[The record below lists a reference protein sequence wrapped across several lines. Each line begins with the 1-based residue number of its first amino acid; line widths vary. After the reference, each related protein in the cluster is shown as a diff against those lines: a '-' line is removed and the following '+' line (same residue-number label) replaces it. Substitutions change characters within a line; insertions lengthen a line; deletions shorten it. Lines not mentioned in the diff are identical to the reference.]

1 MNYAVGGIGGG
12 WASYNNDRD
21 RSGMPVGSYGGL
33 RGGQVTGLQEAVL
46 GENAST
52 AGNALLTQ
60 GLPNFISRG
69 RRDSSMN
76 QMRSALDQG
85 RSVTMGVRWGD
96 GGHFLNVQRMD
107 DQYAYCTNPWGERH
121 RIPLDQVKDKMISAP
136 GHSRLR
142 EEEKINQAD
151 DSHYKEKADAMNSD
165 MDTTHA
171 VYEDIMGEKG
181 VLTRSYETLLQALLR
196 GERGIIAEIPWN
208 EEIDGELVAAA
219 QIVITRLENERIWF
233 STNLP
238 QPEGLTGIV
247 GGGEGLGPLRV
258 IEPSL
263 EESMDLGTLKEQ
275 FQKGGSAI
283 VPG

>member
-1 MNYAVGGIGGG
+1 MSPSFMNYAVGGIGGG

-121 RIPLDQVKDKMISAP
+121 RIPLDQVKDKMITAS
-136 GHSRLR
+136 
-142 EEEKINQAD
+142 
-151 DSHYKEKADAMNSD
+151 
-165 MDTTHA
+165 
-171 VYEDIMGEKG
+171 
-181 VLTRSYETLLQALLR
+181 
-196 GERGIIAEIPWN
+196 
-208 EEIDGELVAAA
+208 
-219 QIVITRLENERIWF
+219 IT
-233 STNLP
+233 
-238 QPEGLTGIV
+238 Q
-247 GGGEGLGPLRV
+247 
-258 IEPSL
+258 
-263 EESMDLGTLKEQ
+263 
-275 FQKGGSAI
+275 GSAVAP
-283 VPG
+283 VPSATQDWSAYQPLDIPASGKKKK